1 MSLKRMLI
9 SSVNLL
15 PWGIRDNIRKI
26 PVVAG
31 LQRWLVRNAM
41 SGETFEHRINA
52 GPASGLKMLLTL
64 PEDKAYWTG
73 TCELDVTTCLVG
85 EMQKGAVCYDI
96 GSHRGF
102 IAGVMAINGASEVF
116 CFEPNPD
123 NIESIGQLTRLNPD
137 LTLTVKQMAV
147 GAEDGNATFEIMPET
162 SMGKLSTSTF
172 QDGVGGQ
179 RTIDVQI
186 VSLDSMLSRQEIS
199 PPSMMKI
206 DIEGAEFDAL
216 CGADKLISEHKPKL
230 LIEIH
235 SFDLLTRCQAWLVER
250 GYRLSVIQTDIDG
263 ITATNFRVCH
273 LLARPAG

>member
-1 MSLKRMLI
+1 MSLKRVLI

-15 PWGIRDNIRKI
+15 PWGIRDTIRKI
-26 PVVAG
+26 PLVAG
-31 LQRWLVRNAM
+31 LQRWIVRNAM

-52 GPASGLKMLLTL
+52 GPASGLKMLLRL

-73 TCELDVTTCLVG
+73 TCELDVTTCLTK
-85 EMQKGAVCYDI
+85 EMPKGAVCYDI

-102 IAGVMAINGASEVF
+102 IAGVMAINGAAEVF

-123 NIESIGQLTRLNPD
+123 NVASIGQLTELNPD
-137 LTLTVKQMAV
+137 LKLTVKQMAV

-172 QDGVGGQ
+172 QDGISGQ

-186 VSLDSMLSRQEIS
+186 VSLDSMLSRQEVT
-199 PPSMMKI
+199 PPAVMKI

-216 CGADKLISEHKPKL
+216 CGADKLITEHKPKL

-235 SFDLLTRCQAWLVER
+235 SFDLLTRCRSWLAER
-250 GYRLSVIQTDIDG
+250 GYQLSVIQHELDS
-263 ITATNFRVCH
+263 ITAANFKVCH
-273 LLARPAG
+273 LLARPA